1 MFDLSQPEQRGLL
14 ASHLT
19 EDGVSGSDGVSM
31 MVTLPGP
38 AGTASETSSDALSK
52 GFHLKVN
59 NLFDLYYE

>member
-1 MFDLSQPEQRGLL
+1 
-14 ASHLT
+14 
-19 EDGVSGSDGVSM
+19 M